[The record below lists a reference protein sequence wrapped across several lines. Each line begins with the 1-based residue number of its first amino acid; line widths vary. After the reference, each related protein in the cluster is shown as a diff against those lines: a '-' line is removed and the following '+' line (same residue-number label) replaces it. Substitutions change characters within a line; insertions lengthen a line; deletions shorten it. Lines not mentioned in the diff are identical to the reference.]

1 MAKIKA
7 FIGYRPPNSEAKAV
21 AAPPYDVLD
30 SAEAREMASGN
41 EKSFLHINKPEI
53 DLDPAIDL
61 HDDSVYATA
70 RANLDAFIEKGW
82 LVPDSKPCLYAYRQT
97 MGEHAQMGLVACA
110 AVDDYDE
117 DFIKKH
123 EKTRRD
129 KEDDRARHVD
139 ETNCNA
145 GPVFLTYRAQKAMD
159 ELMTEASRSVPDVDF
174 TAGDGIGHTLW
185 VIDDDDLQKRIVET
199 FGTINPTYVAD
210 GHHRAKSGSRVR
222 DLRRKTNPNHDGSEE
237 YNWFLT
243 VFFPH
248 DQLKILDYNRVAKDL
263 NGLSEA
269 EFLSRVEERFEIRET
284 DTPRPENMHDFGLY
298 LNGKWRRLTAR
309 PGSFDPADPVGGLDV
324 SILQNNLLTPILGIE
339 DPRTDRRIDFVGG
352 IRGMAELE
360 KRVNGGAWALAFAL
374 YPTTLD
380 QLMAIADAGEIM
392 PPKSTWFEPKLRSG
406 LVVHLLS

>member
-30 SAEAREMASGN
+30 SAEAREMAAGN

-159 ELMTEASRSVPDVDF
+159 ELMAEASRSAPDVDF

-185 VIDDDDLQKRIVET
+185 VIDDDDLIGRIVAT

-222 DLRRKTNPNHDGSEE
+222 DLRRKANPNHDGSEE

-248 DQLKILDYNRVAKDL
+248 DQLKILDYNRVVKDL

-309 PGSFDPADPVGGLDV
+309 PGSFDPVDPVGGLDV